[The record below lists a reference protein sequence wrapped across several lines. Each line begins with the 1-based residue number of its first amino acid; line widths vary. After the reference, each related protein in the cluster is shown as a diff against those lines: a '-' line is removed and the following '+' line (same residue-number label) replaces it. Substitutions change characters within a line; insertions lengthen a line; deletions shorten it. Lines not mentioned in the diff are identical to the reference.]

1 MTLTLK
7 EDFYNLI
14 IDKRLDSTLY
24 RVSADTNYMIR
35 WTNNKVLLFSMEL
48 YQYPMTNHNRKQ
60 YEKNYIYM

>member
-14 IDKRLDSTLY
+14 IDRRLESTLY

-35 WTNNKVLLFSMEL
+35 WTNNKVLLFS
-48 YQYPMTNHNRKQ
+48 TG
-60 YEKNYIYM
+60 NYIL